1 MLWIGDRR
9 VQGQIME
16 SVQARQTYDEIVG
29 RRIDPALIERID
41 DQLFRLSVSPFPA
54 NGSRRVEIEYMEVLD
69 AREGVTEYVY
79 PLAAEV
85 MGVEVGL
92 FEFSAEVASQIPFD
106 VGITDLYA
114 RLSQIDRQDDR
125 HATVRYADEVWSP
138 TEDLTLRVEERV
150 ILAEPRLLSFP
161 PTESTMGYYVMWM
174 PPVPEL
180 LEAAPLA
187 RSVTFV
193 VDNSGSMRVG
203 RLEPLKNALADM
215 LQALV
220 PVDRFNIVWFSS
232 SAQAYSPEL
241 LAATPEA
248 IDEAASFVRLLSAGG
263 STNFEAALQVAYAGL
278 DPDQPH
284 SVVFLTDGQTN
295 TPVERLN
302 DLIAE
307 MDGPGIRLFTI
318 GVGLG
323 VNRGI
328 LSALAAGN
336 RGKSR
341 FVTTEERLEE
351 ELRLLFDEFSRPVL
365 LSTSLVFEGTRVLD
379 LYPDNA
385 DVLAAGRELFQVG
398 RYSAGGMVTVR
409 LTGSL
414 DEEEVSVDYTVELVA
429 EGDALPVIPRLWA
442 HEKVQSLELQMARAG
457 NGELSD
463 DILDLGLKYR
473 LVTSRTS
480 LFAPDDEIVVNPEPE
495 LAEADGS
502 ATAIEEETAIT
513 QTYFDR
519 IFSLND
525 GVWIDLAYRSGMP
538 LEVVTRIEDTP
549 PALLPF
555 AGLGLDMILVFEER
569 AYQIQSGS
577 LPLQPVL
584 LQNAPNP
591 FNPTTVIAYVLPEG
605 AGARTA
611 RMLIYDLAGQLVW
624 DRLVEASPGPHS
636 RVWDGRDN
644 EGRAAATGVY
654 IVELQLGDLRATKR
668 ATLQR

>member
-1 MLWIGDRR
+1 
-9 VQGQIME
+9 
-16 SVQARQTYDEIVG
+16 
-29 RRIDPALIERID
+29 
-41 DQLFRLSVSPFPA
+41 
-54 NGSRRVEIEYMEVLD
+54 
-69 AREGVTEYVY
+69 
-79 PLAAEV
+79 
-85 MGVEVGL
+85 
-92 FEFSAEVASQIPFD
+92 
-106 VGITDLYA
+106 
-114 RLSQIDRQDDR
+114 
-125 HATVRYADEVWSP
+125 
-138 TEDLTLRVEERV
+138 
-150 ILAEPRLLSFP
+150 
-161 PTESTMGYYVMWM
+161 
-174 PPVPEL
+174 
-180 LEAAPLA
+180 
-187 RSVTFV
+187 
-193 VDNSGSMRVG
+193 
-203 RLEPLKNALADM
+203 
-215 LQALV
+215 
-220 PVDRFNIVWFSS
+220 
-232 SAQAYSPEL
+232 
-241 LAATPEA
+241 
-248 IDEAASFVRLLSAGG
+248 
-263 STNFEAALQVAYAGL
+263 
-278 DPDQPH
+278 
-284 SVVFLTDGQTN
+284 
-295 TPVERLN
+295 
-302 DLIAE
+302 
-307 MDGPGIRLFTI
+307 
-318 GVGLG
+318 
-323 VNRGI
+323 
-328 LSALAAGN
+328 
-336 RGKSR
+336 
-341 FVTTEERLEE
+341 
-351 ELRLLFDEFSRPVL
+351 
-365 LSTSLVFEGTRVLD
+365 
-379 LYPDNA
+379 
-385 DVLAAGRELFQVG
+385 
-398 RYSAGGMVTVR
+398 
-409 LTGSL
+409 
-414 DEEEVSVDYTVELVA
+414 
-429 EGDALPVIPRLWA
+429 
-442 HEKVQSLELQMARAG
+442 MARAG

-584 LQNAPNP
+584 LQNAPHP

-668 ATLQR
+668 ATLLR